1 MKNDEAV
8 SPVIATILMV
18 AITVVLAGV
27 LYVWANELAS
37 NQTDVGT
44 LNSYSATDHPAD
56 TTTGDGAGADGIAG
70 NADDTPPGDA
80 LLRVAFGHGP
90 DDLQWAFLTMTLFD
104 EEDGQTYKC
113 SPGGDKCGVTEE
125 TADSVWGGTEII
137 SLDEAGTD
145 ICGASGAGGDEG
157 SSCEVKLTIQYK
169 GKTVAGSTVP
179 SII

>member
-44 LNSYSATDHPAD
+44 LNSYNAEDHPTDTSAATDD
-56 TTTGDGAGADGIAG
+56 NLIRMSFT
-70 NADDTPPGDA
+70 
-80 LLRVAFGHGP
+80 HGP
-90 DDLQWAFLTMTLFD
+90 DDLQWSFLTITLFD

-113 SPGGDKCGVTEE
+113 SPGGADCSISEE
-125 TADSVWGGTEII
+125 SADSVFGGSEII
-137 SLDEAGTD
+137 SLKENGVD
-145 ICGASGAGGDEG
+145 ICGLAGNGG
-157 SSCEVKLTIQYK
+157 TVGNSCELKVSLQYK
-169 GKTVAGSTVP
+169 GKTVAGTSGTQ

>member
-1 MKNDEAV
+1 MKNEMNNDEAV

-44 LNSYSATDHPAD
+44 LNSYKAEDHPTD
-56 TTTGDGAGADGIAG
+56 TTDGDNDSLIRMSF
-70 NADDTPPGDA
+70 T
-80 LLRVAFGHGP
+80 HGP
-90 DDLQWAFLTMTLFD
+90 DDLQWAFLTITLFD

-113 SPGGDKCGVTEE
+113 SPGGASCSIAEE
-125 TADSVWGGTEII
+125 TADSVFGGSEII
-137 SLDEAGTD
+137 SLKENSQD
-145 ICGASGAGGDEG
+145 ICGKTGNSGGEG
-157 SSCEVKLTIQYK
+157 NSCQLKVSLQYK
-169 GKTVAGSTVP
+169 GKTVAGTSGIM